1 MAMPE
6 AASTVVDVAFD
17 VAGTSLPA
25 EHAWPLLS
33 AIEARLP
40 WLADEPLAG
49 IHPLR
54 ATATTYG
61 LVLIARRAK
70 LVLRLPEARLADA
83 LRLEGAELDVGGSP
97 LGVGGGKARPLA
109 PSATLSAQ
117 RVASRS
123 GDAAGFEAE
132 VATGLERLGIA
143 ARFISGRRREG
154 QAGERTIVGFA
165 LTLHGLGAADSLR
178 VQSAGLGGER
188 RVGWGVFVP
197 AKLIQAADE

>member
-1 MAMPE
+1 MTMPE

-17 VAGTSLPA
+17 VAGTSLPV
-25 EHAWPLLS
+25 EHAWPLL
-33 AIEARLP
+33 AAVEARLP
-40 WLADEPLAG
+40 WLAGEALAG

-54 ATATTYG
+54 ATATAYG
-61 LVLIARRAK
+61 LALIARRAK
-70 LVLRLPEARLADA
+70 LVLRLPEARLTDA

-97 LGVGGGKARPLA
+97 LRIGGGRARPLA

-123 GDAAGFEAE
+123 GDAVGFEAE
-132 VATGLERLGIA
+132 VAAALERLDIA
-143 ARFISGRRREG
+143 ARLISGRRREG
-154 QAGERTIVGFA
+154 RAGERTIAGFA

-178 VQSAGLGGER
+178 IQSAGLGDER